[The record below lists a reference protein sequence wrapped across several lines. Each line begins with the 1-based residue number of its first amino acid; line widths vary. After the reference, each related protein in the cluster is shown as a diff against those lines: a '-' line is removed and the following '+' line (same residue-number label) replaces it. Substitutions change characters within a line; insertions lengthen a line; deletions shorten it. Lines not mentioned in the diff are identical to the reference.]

1 MYLLC
6 FWLSFICGTSVAG
19 CRNWMI
25 ARSSNWLRTISAAV
39 ELRNFYRTSIV
50 SYLTYI
56 LSAAENLVVSV
67 FLSIFSQA
75 VNELGLKVK
84 FGDITKTPL
93 VEWNSLF
100 RTFVN
105 TPYQVS
111 TWLTYPWGMEGWL
124 SLGGWVHTE
133 MVYLSAE
140 STVQVLSWPAVEL
153 LCWLRS
159 VC

>member
-1 MYLLC
+1 
-6 FWLSFICGTSVAG
+6 
-19 CRNWMI
+19 MI

-93 VEWNSLF
+93 VE
-100 RTFVN
+100 
-105 TPYQVS
+105 
-111 TWLTYPWGMEGWL
+111 
-124 SLGGWVHTE
+124 
-133 MVYLSAE
+133 
-140 STVQVLSWPAVEL
+140 
-153 LCWLRS
+153 
-159 VC
+159 